1 MIYSVHGK
9 LIAKE
14 PFLAV
19 VECGGVGY
27 ACRTTNNTLSSIG
40 EIGEEV
46 VLYTHFAMQKES
58 VDLFGFNTKQER
70 QYFLM
75 LISVSGVG
83 PKAALSILSDVTPD
97 RFAVIVSSG
106 DVKAFSKIKG
116 IGVKTA
122 QRIVLELKD
131 KISKETI
138 NVLPPTVSISAEEEN
153 NLEDAISA
161 LEVLGYSQEE
171 VMPFLSKMD
180 YSLSSSELIKQTLKM
195 IGKQR

>member
-40 EIGEEV
+40 EIGEEI
-46 VLYTHFAMQKES
+46 VLYTYFAMQKENI
-58 VDLFGFNTKQER
+58 DLFGFNTKQER

-97 RFAVIVSSG
+97 RFAFIVSSG

-138 NVLPPTVSISAEEEN
+138 NVSSQSVSISAEEEN

-180 YSLSSSELIKQTLKM
+180 YSLSSSELIKRTLKM

>member
-83 PKAALSILSDVTPD
+83 PKVALSILSDVTPD

>member
-40 EIGEEV
+40 EIGEEI
-46 VLYTHFAMQKES
+46 VLYTHFAMQKENI
-58 VDLFGFNTKQER
+58 DLFGFNTKQER

-97 RFAVIVSSG
+97 RFAFIVSSG

-138 NVLPPTVSISAEEEN
+138 NVSSQSVSISAEEEN

-180 YSLSSSELIKQTLKM
+180 YSLSSSELIKRTLKM